1 MQGLAKRVDWIKN
14 LVLELIRA
22 PIKEA
27 AGDLN
32 FQRNFK
38 SMIQTVLGQ
47 HSAPH
52 PSNMPAHDLLVL
64 FEYAVA
70 K

>member
-1 MQGLAKRVDWIKN
+1 MCPLVVWIKN

-27 AGDLN
+27 AGDVN

-38 SMIQTVLGQ
+38 SMIQTVLGK
-47 HSAPH
+47 HTPIEHTMA
-52 PSNMPAHDLLVL
+52 LLFVH
-64 FEYAVA
+64 AVVG
-70 K
+70 